1 MQFKNEKLFLNSLR
15 NSLELPSKVRVL
27 EVSAGVFNDRAYCSL
42 LGAPTDQLELL
53 AGLGLEDRAEDVKIK
68 IKNYN
73 GESLDYLIGK
83 DILIPDTVDLAFK
96 RSGHQVVGV
105 DLVMDVKEVI

>member
-1 MQFKNEKLFLNSLR
+1 MEFKSEKSFLNSLR
-15 NSLELPSKVRVL
+15 GSLEVPSKVSVL
-27 EVSAGVFNDRAYCSL
+27 EVSAGVFNERAYCSL

-53 AGLGLEDRAEDVKIK
+53 TGLGLEDRAEEVKIK
-68 IKNYN
+68 LKNYN
-73 GESLDYLIGK
+73 GESLDHLIGK
-83 DILIPDTVDLAFK
+83 DIIVPDTVDLAFK